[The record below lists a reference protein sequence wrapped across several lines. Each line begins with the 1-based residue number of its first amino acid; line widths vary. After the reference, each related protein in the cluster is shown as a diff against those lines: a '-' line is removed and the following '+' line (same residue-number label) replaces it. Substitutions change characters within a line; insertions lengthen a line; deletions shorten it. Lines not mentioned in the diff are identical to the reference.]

1 MCALL
6 FKIYS
11 RDMFLEESDRDMAI
25 HVDDST
31 LCTYYAE
38 LSITEINYKIIQL
51 SCSSRLK

>member
-11 RDMFLEESDRDMAI
+11 RDMFLEESDPDMAI
-25 HVDDST
+25 NADDNT

-38 LSITEINYKIIQL
+38 LIITEINYRIIQL
-51 SCSSRLK
+51 SCSSC

>member
-11 RDMFLEESDRDMAI
+11 RGMFLEESDRDMAI

-38 LSITEINYKIIQL
+38 LIITEISYKIIQL